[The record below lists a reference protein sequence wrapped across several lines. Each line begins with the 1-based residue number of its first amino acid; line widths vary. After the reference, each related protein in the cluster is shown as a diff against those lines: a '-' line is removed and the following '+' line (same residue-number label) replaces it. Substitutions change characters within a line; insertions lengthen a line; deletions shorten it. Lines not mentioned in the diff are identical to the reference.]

1 MQSEKI
7 PPLSYLPFILPSR
20 TVVHSLGTSVQM
32 SEGLLLPIEPTPAKM
47 NSFELHCKLDFSPY
61 LSYWLSILEQA
72 VTQTIV
78 PKGLLPSAPLSVLPS
93 VSPPPSPGSDYACHA
108 DLATLIFGL
117 HAASPLC
124 YPEPSHQ
131 SLSLQGSLD
140 PFTFLWEP
148 PPLRLPE
155 DHSVDRIHLQFL
167 PS

>member
-93 VSPPPSPGSDYACHA
+93 VSPPASPGSDYA
-108 DLATLIFGL
+108 DL
-117 HAASPLC
+117 PL
-124 YPEPSHQ
+124 S
-131 SLSLQGSLD
+131 
-140 PFTFLWEP
+140 FLAFM
-148 PPLRLPE
+148 PPLP
-155 DHSVDRIHLQFL
+155 SVILNHLTSHCHCREAL
-167 PS
+167 TPSPSSGNPHL